1 MHHSQSEHSK
11 HRAPWVSSHPVYSL
25 ISEDLPM
32 PDAVKVGF
40 VPFSTAPRGILVVFC
55 DDTLKFGAATRKAL
69 GDATDVVGRAAATNQ
84 FKGKSGSA
92 LDILAPE
99 GLKASRLIVVG
110 AGKLSAIKD
119 YDFLKLGGLVAG
131 KLRAGNDAVTI
142 IAELPTGA
150 LKPDQAAAVASGVR
164 LRAYKFDRYKT
175 KKKDGEDAALR
186 ADVSIAVGDVAAAR
200 KAFAPDA
207 HIVDG
212 VIMARELVNEPP
224 NVLYPVEFARRASRL
239 RKLGVD
245 VQVLDVKAMTKLGMG
260 ALLGVSQGSTQP
272 GRTVIMR
279 WNGGKRGDQPVAF
292 IGKGVCFDTG
302 GISIKPAGSMEDM
315 KGDMGGAAC
324 VVGLMHA
331 LAARKAKI
339 NAVGAIGLVENMPDG
354 NAQRPGDIVTSMSGQ
369 TIEIINTDA
378 EGRLVLADVL
388 WYVAKKFEPKFMV
401 DLATLTGAIMVALG
415 TEYAG
420 LFSNNDELS
429 ERLTKVGMETG
440 ERVWRMPLGPEYD
453 KQIDSQFA
461 DMKNTGTRNGG
472 SITAA
477 QFLQRFVDD
486 TPWAHLDIAGTA
498 MGAPKSEINH
508 SWGSGYGVRLL
519 ERLVAEYYEAGK

>member
-1 MHHSQSEHSK
+1 MT
-11 HRAPWVSSHPVYSL
+11 
-25 ISEDLPM
+25 
-32 PDAVKVGF
+32 DAVKVGF
-40 VPFSTAPRGILVVFC
+40 VPFSSASRGILAVFC
-55 DDTLKFGAATRKAL
+55 DDALKLGAATRKAL
-69 GDATDVVGRAAATNQ
+69 GPAADIIVRAAETNR
-84 FKGKSGSA
+84 FKGKSGSM

-99 GLKASRLIVVG
+99 GIKAQRLVVVG
-110 AGKLSAIKD
+110 AGKPSELKEK
-119 YDFLKLGGLVAG
+119 DFLKFGGIIAG
-131 KLRAGNDAVTI
+131 KLNAGTEAVTI
-142 IAELPTGA
+142 MAELPTGA
-150 LKPDQAAAVASGVR
+150 MTPPQAAAIASGVR

-175 KKKDGEDAALR
+175 KKKDGDDGALR
-186 ADVSIAVGDVAAAR
+186 AEVSVAVEDIGASR
-200 KAFAPDA
+200 RAFAPDS

-212 VIMARELVNEPP
+212 VILARELVNEPP
-224 NVLYPVEFARRASRL
+224 NVLFPVEFARRAAEL
-239 RKLGVD
+239 RKLGVE
-245 VQVLDVKAMTKLGMG
+245 VEVLDVKAMTKLGMG

-279 WNGGKRGDQPVAF
+279 WKGGKRGDQPVAF

-302 GISIKPAGSMEDM
+302 GISIKPAGGMEDM

-331 LAARKAKI
+331 LAARKAKV
-339 NAVGAIGLVENMPDG
+339 NAVGAIGVVENMPDG

-388 WYVAKKFEPKFMV
+388 WYVAKKFKPKFMV
-401 DLATLTGAIMVALG
+401 DLATLTGAILVALG

-420 LFSNNDELS
+420 LFSNNDELA
-429 ERLTKVGMETG
+429 ERLTKVGIETG

-461 DMKNTGTRNGG
+461 DMKNTGGSRHGG

-498 MGAPKSEINH
+498 MGAPKTDINH

-519 ERLVAEYYEAGK
+519 ERLVAEYYEPRK

>member
-1 MHHSQSEHSK
+1 M
-11 HRAPWVSSHPVYSL
+11 
-25 ISEDLPM
+25 
-32 PDAVKVGF
+32 
-40 VPFSTAPRGILVVFC
+40 
-55 DDTLKFGAATRKAL
+55 
-69 GDATDVVGRAAATNQ
+69 
-84 FKGKSGSA
+84 
-92 LDILAPE
+92 
-99 GLKASRLIVVG
+99 
-110 AGKLSAIKD
+110 
-119 YDFLKLGGLVAG
+119 
-131 KLRAGNDAVTI
+131 
-142 IAELPTGA
+142 
-150 LKPDQAAAVASGVR
+150 R

-175 KKKDGEDAALR
+175 KKKDGENGALR

-200 KAFAPDA
+200 KAFAPRIPCRRWR
-207 HIVDG
+207 HHR
-212 VIMARELVNEPP
+212 ART
-224 NVLYPVEFARRASRL
+224 RQRAAERALSRSNS
-239 RKLGVD
+239 RAAPASCKKLGVD
-245 VQVLDVKAMTKLGMG
+245 VEVLDVKAMTKLGMG
-260 ALLGVSQGSTQP
+260 ALLGVGQGSTQP

-279 WNGGKRGDQPVAF
+279 WNGGKKGEQPVAF

-302 GISIKPAGSMEDM
+302 GISIKGAASMEDM

-331 LAARKAKI
+331 LAARKAKV

-388 WYVAKKFEPKFMV
+388 WYVAKKFKPKFMV

-415 TEYAG
+415 TEHAG
-420 LFSNNDELS
+420 LFSNNDELA
-429 ERLTKVGMETG
+429 ERLSKVGLETG
-440 ERVWRMPLGPEYD
+440 EKVWRMPLGPEYD

-498 MGAPKSEINH
+498 MGAPKTEINH

-519 ERLVAEYYEAGK
+519 ERLVAEYYEARSSRSR

>member
-1 MHHSQSEHSK
+1 
-11 HRAPWVSSHPVYSL
+11 
-25 ISEDLPM
+25 M

-40 VPFSTAPRGILVVFC
+40 VPFSAPARGIVVAFC
-55 DDTLKFGAATRKAL
+55 DDQLKLGAATRKAL
-69 GDATDVVGRAAATNQ
+69 GKAADTVKRAAATNQ

-99 GLKASRLIVVG
+99 GIKAQRLIVIGTGKPSGIKEKDFLKFGGVA
-110 AGKLSAIKD
+110 AGKLNAASD
-119 YDFLKLGGLVAG
+119 G
-131 KLRAGNDAVTI
+131 VTI
-142 IAELPTGA
+142 IAELPDGA
-150 LKPDQAAAVASGVR
+150 MNPDQAAAIASGIR

-175 KKKDGEDAALR
+175 KKKESENEAVR
-186 ADVSIAVGDVAAAR
+186 ADVSIAVDEVAAAR
-200 KAFAPDA
+200 KAFAPDS
-207 HIVDG
+207 HTVDG
-212 VIMARELVNEPP
+212 VIIARELVNEPP
-224 NVLYPVEFARRASRL
+224 NVLYPEEFARRASQL
-239 RKLGVD
+239 RKVGVN
-245 VQVLDVKAMTKLGMG
+245 VEVLDVKAMTKLGMG
-260 ALLGVSQGSTQP
+260 ALLGVAQGSARP
-272 GRTVIMR
+272 GRVVIMR

-292 IGKGVCFDTG
+292 VGKGVCFDTG
-302 GISIKPAGSMEDM
+302 GISIKGAANMEDM

-331 LAARKAKI
+331 LAARKAKV

-388 WYVAKKFEPKFMV
+388 WYVAKKFKPKFMV

-415 TEYAG
+415 TEHAG
-420 LFSNNDELS
+420 LFSNNDELA
-429 ERLTKVGMETG
+429 ERLTKAGLETG

-461 DMKNTGTRNGG
+461 DMKNTGPRNGG

-486 TPWAHLDIAGTA
+486 IPWAHLDIAGTA
-498 MGAPKSEINH
+498 MGAPKTDINQ

-519 ERLVAEYYEAGK
+519 ERLVAEYYEARK